1 MRSSNMPDS
10 HRDLHNDAYAEW
22 KDERADEFAAIQR
35 RAFKAG
41 FEAAAEESKQFRLL
55 REWLEAQR
63 DEAHKRYDEDAEP
76 KDFVQYMAFVDV
88 LVKLSEMG
96 CESTDD

>member
-1 MRSSNMPDS
+1 MTDS
-10 HRDLHNDAYAEW
+10 YRDLHNDAYAEW

-63 DEAHKRYDEDAEP
+63 DEAHERFDETDDINDFARYQA
-76 KDFVQYMAFVDV
+76 YVDV
-88 LVKLSEMG
+88 LVRLSEMG
-96 CESTDD
+96 CQPTDDE